1 MILGFFCQFLVFWSI
16 LEGGGGGKAS
26 VRQGAFI
33 REGRLIET

>member
-16 LEGGGGGKAS
+16 LEGGGGEAS